1 MKKMNRLTM
10 RICLGR
16 KRMFLSRYMIKLLG
30 NPSHLNFWYDEFDGK
45 LLISPAGVEDVDA
58 YEIPKYFWGN
68 TKQSC
73 EVARIA
79 FLTALQYRIGWED
92 GSRYLFEGSI
102 VESGGMPAAVF
113 NLANGNRMR

>member
-1 MKKMNRLTM
+1 
-10 RICLGR
+10 
-16 KRMFLSRYMIKLLG
+16 MFLSRYMIKLLG

-102 VESGGMPAAVF
+102 VEFGGMPAAVF